1 MPPRNS
7 KTRKRNET
15 PLRKKTPDGDVTV
28 VDVNDVDFLK
38 KYVSE
43 HGKIL
48 PIRLSGLKAIHQRK
62 VKQGIRRA
70 RTMGQMV

>member
-1 MPPRNS
+1 MPARNS

-28 VDVNDVDFLK
+28 IDVNDVDILK

-43 HGKIL
+43 NGKIM
-48 PIRLSGLKAIHQRK
+48 PIRISGLKAIHQRK

-70 RTMGQMV
+70 RTMGRMV